1 MKTPSAVIHS
11 FDVQNKRRDGARRGA
26 LIINGSMIR
35 SVAPLGR
42 GLSTIAPPNAVGS
55 TILHLLALERIHN
68 TRTLGEKHKVPHSCS
83 HAEENASFINR
94 VQHDE
99 K

>member
-1 MKTPSAVIHS
+1 
-11 FDVQNKRRDGARRGA
+11 
-26 LIINGSMIR
+26 MIR